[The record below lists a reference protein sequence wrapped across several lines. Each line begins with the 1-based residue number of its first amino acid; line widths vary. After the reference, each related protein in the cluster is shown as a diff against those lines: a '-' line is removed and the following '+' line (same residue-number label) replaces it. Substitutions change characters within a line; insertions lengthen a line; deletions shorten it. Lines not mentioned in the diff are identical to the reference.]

1 MFFKRRKPKSP
12 PLPDPLQDPETG
24 PVTDLPPAEGE
35 ALSDESGTISTMFL
49 TGDSGRDRSRV
60 ELLLGAIAGVS
71 ESRDLEPLLTDIVDR
86 SVEVTG
92 AERGLLLMRGEDGTL
107 EPRVAR
113 GRGGVDVAGFAPGDP
128 KASAQQLRFST
139 SIARRVLDTGQALRA
154 TVSSDSEALELGRS
168 VFDLKLRA
176 AMCVPLASGREAVG
190 EPLGVLYV
198 DSRAATRQFSQSDLS
213 FFAALAQHIS
223 IALENARLHLD
234 SLEKLRLEQSLELA
248 SAIQRDLMPELPE
261 KSGGF
266 ALGGF
271 FRPAERAGGDFYDVH
286 SLKGGRLSLVVG
298 DVSGHGI
305 GPALITAAAQA
316 GLRSYMRVV
325 PGTAPVVTLLNQ
337 DLSERMEDGRF
348 VTMLV
353 GLFDESGHFEIVNAG
368 HADPMIWRAAS
379 ETVEVLSEKTGARR
393 ELALGMIDD
402 HEYEVTAT
410 GELGPGDIMVLYS
423 DGLTEARDL
432 EQPEVLFGEDGL
444 ATELERL
451 ARAHAGPREIA
462 AEIAKAALLLSKD
475 SREDDMTLLVIQRA
489 S

>member
-1 MFFKRRKPKSP
+1 MFFKRKKPKAP
-12 PLPDPLQDPETG
+12 PLVDPETA

-35 ALSDESGTISTMFL
+35 ALEFGAGSISTMFL

-86 SVEVTG
+86 SIEVTG
-92 AERGLLLMRGEDGTL
+92 AERGLLLMRGRDPESPL

-113 GRGGVDVAGFAPGDP
+113 GRGGVNVAGFEPGDP
-128 KASAQQLRFST
+128 KGSAEQLRFST

-176 AMCVPLASGREAVG
+176 AMCVPLAADRGRTEL
-190 EPLGVLYV
+190 LGVLYV

-286 SLKGGRLSLVVG
+286 VLKKERLSLVVG

-325 PGTAPVVTLLNQ
+325 PGPGEVVTLLNQ

-348 VTMLV
+348 VTLLLV
-353 GLFDESGHFEIVNAG
+353 VLEPDGRFEAVNAG
-368 HADPMIWRAAS
+368 HADAMIWRAAEQRVEIQS
-379 ETVEVLSEKTGARR
+379 EAQGARR
-393 ELALGMIDD
+393 ELGLGMIDD
-402 HEYEVTAT
+402 HEYAVTSD
-410 GELGPGDIMVLYS
+410 GQLQPGDIMVLYS

-432 EQPEVLFGEDGL
+432 AEPERLFGEDGL
-444 ATELERL
+444 AVELERL
-451 ARAHAGPREIA
+451 ARADVGPREVA

-475 SREDDMTLLVIQRA
+475 SREDDMTLLVIQRTK
-489 S
+489 

>member
-1 MFFKRRKPKSP
+1 MFFKRKKPKAP
-12 PLPDPLQDPETG
+12 PLPDPLQDPETA

-35 ALSDESGTISTMFL
+35 ALAGDTGAISTMFL
-49 TGDSGRDRSRV
+49 SGDSGRDRNRV

-71 ESRDLEPLLTDIVDR
+71 ESRDLEPLLKDIVDR

-92 AERGLLLMRGEDGTL
+92 AERGLLLMRGAGGAL

-113 GRGGVDVAGFAPGDP
+113 GRGGIDVAGFAPGDP
-128 KASAQQLRFST
+128 KASAAQLRFST

-176 AMCVPLASGREAVG
+176 AMCVPLSSGREAAG
-190 EPLGVLYV
+190 DPLGVLYV

-223 IALENARLHLD
+223 IAMENARLHLD

-261 KSGGF
+261 ASGDF

-286 SLKGGRLSLVVG
+286 TLKKDRLSLVVG

-348 VTMLV
+348 VTLLV
-353 GLFDESGHFEIVNAG
+353 ALFEPDGRFEMVNAG
-368 HADPMIWRAAS
+368 HADPMIWRADEAK
-379 ETVEVLSEKTGARR
+379 VVILSEKEGARR

-402 HEYEVTAT
+402 HEYGVTAT
-410 GELGPGDIMVLYS
+410 GALGPGDIMVLYS

-432 EQPEVLFGEDGL
+432 EAPDILFGEDGL
-444 ATELERL
+444 AAELERL
-451 ARAHAGPREIA
+451 AKSGARPREIA
-462 AEIAKAALLLSKD
+462 SEIAKAALLLSKD
-475 SREDDMTLLVIQRA
+475 SREDDITLLVVQRA
-489 S
+489 Q